1 MKDLEFNISEI
12 FYSIQGEG
20 TRAGMPCVFVRLQ
33 GCRLRCSWCDTPY
46 ALEIKQ
52 VEQMMTST
60 EILEKIYSY
69 NCKFIEFTGGE
80 PFEQPNIH
88 EIMKILCDEG
98 FVVAVE
104 TSGYIDVSYIDTR
117 IIKIL
122 DIKCPESGMSK
133 KNNFNNLININS
145 TDEVKFVI
153 ASKTDFDYAVNI
165 INQYDLTKRTAAVI
179 LSPVFGKIEN
189 IDLAEWILGSGLNI
203 RMQLQM
209 HKYIWEP
216 DKRGV

>member
-1 MKDLEFNISEI
+1 
-12 FYSIQGEG
+12 
-20 TRAGMPCVFVRLQ
+20 
-33 GCRLRCSWCDTPY
+33 
-46 ALEIKQ
+46 
-52 VEQMMTST
+52 
-60 EILEKIYSY
+60 
-69 NCKFIEFTGGE
+69 
-80 PFEQPNIH
+80 
-88 EIMKILCDEG
+88 MKILCDEG
-98 FVVAVE
+98 FIVAVE
-104 TSGYIDVSYIDTR
+104 TSGYIDVSHIDSR

-133 KNNFNNLININS
+133 KNNFNNMINLNS

-165 INQYDLTKRTAAVI
+165 INQYNLTERTAAVI

-189 IDLAEWILGSGLNI
+189 IDLAEWILDSGLNI